1 MDGERFDR
9 IAWVRGTIPSRH
21 GSSPMHR
28 VTVSVVA
35 LVLLAL
41 LGLGVASAA
50 TGTRVARGGGE
61 FASEAPFAFFAEKK
75 DRKSTGWAGSSTR
88 TPAPTR
94 LRGGLA
100 AWRCGARRRR

>member
-21 GSSPMHR
+21 GSSLMQR

-35 LVLLAL
+35 LSLLAL
-41 LGLGVASAA
+41 LGLG
-50 TGTRVARGGGE
+50 GDRHPRRPWRGRVRE
-61 FASEAPFAFFAEKK
+61 REALRLLRREEGPEVHRLGWFFNA
-75 DRKSTGWAGSSTR
+75 DNS
-88 TPAPTR
+88 PYP